1 MASDPK
7 NTQGLFDPENQENSE
22 SYRVWYHFYVQGF
35 QPGEQVE
42 FVLKN
47 LSNQQKLYSFGMK
60 PHYKVVYED

>member
-1 MASDPK
+1 VASDPK
-7 NTQGLFDPENQENSE
+7 NTQGLFDPENQESSE

-47 LSNQQKLYSFGMK
+47 LSNQ
-60 PHYKVVYED
+60 